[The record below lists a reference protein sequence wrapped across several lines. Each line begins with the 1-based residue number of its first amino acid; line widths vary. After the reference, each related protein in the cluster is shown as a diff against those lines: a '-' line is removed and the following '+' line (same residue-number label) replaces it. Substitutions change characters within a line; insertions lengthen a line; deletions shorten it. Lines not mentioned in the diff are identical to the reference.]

1 MARRLPPL
9 RREPA
14 HPSFFV
20 DKLWSYFVPQPPSDA
35 VRDTLMNTYRGSG
48 WGIRP
53 VLEEILMSPDLYQGP
68 PMVKPPVVQLAGML
82 RKLGRGI
89 DTEAWTWLCDQA
101 GQLLFWPPNVSGW
114 DDTRW
119 LDTSRMR
126 ARWNLVDYALDGT
139 SVDVWGDPYSTTET
153 PDEALSRAL
162 ASWGGPTCAATPG
175 RAARLRPASRVAGRR
190 PGSRAPTGRCAR
202 TPCCS

>member
-1 MARRLPPL
+1 
-9 RREPA
+9 
-14 HPSFFV
+14 
-20 DKLWSYFVPQPPSDA
+20 
-35 VRDTLMNTYRGSG
+35 MNTYRGSG

-89 DTEAWTWLCDQA
+89 DTEAWTWLCDEA

-126 ARWNLVDYALDGT
+126 ARWNLVNYALDGT
-139 SVDVWGDPYSTTET
+139 SVDVWGAPYSTTET
-153 PDEALSRAL
+153 PDEALYAGAGVVGRADPARRHRAELLDFARRAEAL
-162 ASWGGPTCAATPG
+162 ADAALAAGRLPG
-175 RAARLRPASRVAGRR
+175 DAPERAAAADRHQPRHDPAMRR
-190 PGSRAPTGRCAR
+190 S
-202 TPCCS
+202 

>member
-1 MARRLPPL
+1 
-9 RREPA
+9 
-14 HPSFFV
+14 
-20 DKLWSYFVPQPPSDA
+20 
-35 VRDTLMNTYRGSG
+35 
-48 WGIRP
+48 
-53 VLEEILMSPDLYQGP
+53 MSPDLYQGP

-126 ARWNLVDYALDGT
+126 ARWNLVNYALDGT
-139 SVDVWGDPYSTTET
+139 SVDVWGAPYSTTET
-153 PDEALSRAL
+153 PDEALSKAL
-162 ASWGGPTCAATPG
+162 TSWGGRPCAATPG
-175 RAARLRPASRVAGRR
+175 RAPRLRPTRR
-190 PGSRAPTGRCAR
+190 GACHPALPTGRLPGDAPER
-202 TPCCS
+202 AAAADRHQPRHDPAMRRS